1 MTVIGVTGPSGAG
14 KSLFCSYLEEL
25 GCLHLDCDK
34 IYHDLV
40 DSPSECTRALEAE
53 FGASVIKPDGSLDR
67 VALGSIVFAPGADGL
82 RGKLNE
88 ITHAFVLAEVR
99 KAIAQTDK
107 ACAVIDA
114 PLLFEANF
122 EKECDFTVALLASP
136 ELRLARLCERD
147 NRPLD
152 ALRARMAAA
161 PEDSFYSSRTTV
173 TIINDGNGQKLR
185 QAAENFIE
193 KYVRTVK

>member
-40 DSPSECTRALEAE
+40 DSPSDCTRALEAE
-53 FGASVIKPDGSLDR
+53 FGAKIIKPDGSLDR
-67 VALGSIVFAPGADGL
+67 FALGAIVFAPGADKL
-82 RGKLNE
+82 RAKLNE

-99 KAIAQTDK
+99 QAIAETNK
-107 ACAVIDA
+107 TCAVIDA

-122 EKECDFTVALLASP
+122 EKECNFTVALLASP
-136 ELRLARLCERD
+136 ELRLSRLTLRD
-147 NRPLD
+147 KRTAE
-152 ALRARMAAA
+152 ALKARMNAA
-161 PEDSFYSSRTTV
+161 PADEFYSSRATYTV
-173 TIINDGNGQKLR
+173 INDGDADKLR
-185 QAAENFIE
+185 AAANDIFY
-193 KYVRTVK
+193 KAK

>member
-67 VALGSIVFAPGADGL
+67 IALGAIVFAPGADRL
-82 RGKLNE
+82 RAKLNE

-99 KAIAQTDK
+99 KAIAETDK
-107 ACAVIDA
+107 TCAVIDA
-114 PLLFEANF
+114 PLLFEAEF
-122 EKECDFTVALLASP
+122 EKECNFTVALLASH
-136 ELRLARLCERD
+136 ELRLSRLTLRD
-147 NRPLD
+147 NRTAE
-152 ALRARMAAA
+152 ALKARMNAA
-161 PEDSFYSSRTTV
+161 PADEFYSSRATYTV
-173 TIINDGNGQKLR
+173 INDGDADKLR
-185 QAAENFIE
+185 TAAKNIL
-193 KYVRTVK
+193 K

>member
-53 FGASVIKPDGSLDR
+53 FGAEVIKPDGSLDR
-67 VALGSIVFAPGADGL
+67 IALGAIVFAPGANEL

-88 ITHAFVLAEVR
+88 ITHAFVLAKVR
-99 KAIAQTDK
+99 KAIAETEK
-107 ACAVIDA
+107 TCAVIDA

-122 EKECDFTVALLASP
+122 EKECNFTVALLASP
-136 ELRLARLCERD
+136 ELRLSRLTLRD
-147 NRPLD
+147 NRTAE
-152 ALRARMAAA
+152 ALKARMNAA
-161 PEDSFYSSRTTV
+161 PADEFYFSRATYTV
-173 TIINDGNGQKLR
+173 INDGDADKLR
-185 QAAENFIE
+185 AAANDIFI
-193 KYVRTVK
+193 KAK

>member
-67 VALGSIVFAPGADGL
+67 IALGGIVFAPGADKL

-88 ITHAFVLAEVR
+88 ITHAFVLAKVR
-99 KAIAQTDK
+99 KAIAETEK
-107 ACAVIDA
+107 TCAVIDA

-122 EKECDFTVALLASP
+122 EKECNFTVALLASP
-136 ELRLARLCERD
+136 ELRLSRLTLRD
-147 NRPLD
+147 NRTAE
-152 ALRARMAAA
+152 ALKARMNAA
-161 PEDSFYSSRTTV
+161 PADEFYSSRATYTV
-173 TIINDGNGQKLR
+173 INDGDADKLR
-185 QAAENFIE
+185 AAANDIFN
-193 KYVRTVK
+193 KTK

>member
-53 FGASVIKPDGSLDR
+53 FGTSVIKPDGSLDR
-67 VALGSIVFAPGADGL
+67 IALGAIVFAPGADRL
-82 RGKLNE
+82 RAKLNE

-99 KAIAQTDK
+99 KAIAETDK
-107 ACAVIDA
+107 TCAVIDA
-114 PLLFEANF
+114 PLLFEAEF
-122 EKECDFTVALLASP
+122 EKDCDFTVALLASP
-136 ELRLARLCERD
+136 ELRLSRLTLRD
-147 NRPLD
+147 NRTAE
-152 ALRARMAAA
+152 ALRARMNAA
-161 PEDSFYSSRTTV
+161 PADKFYSSRATYTV
-173 TIINDGNGQKLR
+173 INDGDADKLR
-185 QAAENFIE
+185 TAAKDILG
-193 KYVRTVK
+193 KTK

>member
-53 FGASVIKPDGSLDR
+53 FGAEVIKPDGSLDR
-67 VALGSIVFAPGADGL
+67 IALGAIVFAPGADKL
-82 RGKLNE
+82 RAKLNE

-99 KAIAQTDK
+99 KAIAETEK
-107 ACAVIDA
+107 TCAVIDA

-122 EKECDFTVALLASP
+122 EKECNFTVALLASP
-136 ELRLARLCERD
+136 ELRLSRLTLRD
-147 NRPLD
+147 NRTAE
-152 ALRARMAAA
+152 ALKARMNAA
-161 PEDSFYSSRTTV
+161 PADEFYSSRATYTV
-173 TIINDGNGQKLR
+173 INDGDADKLR
-185 QAAENFIE
+185 AAANDIL
-193 KYVRTVK
+193 VKAK

>member
-34 IYHDLV
+34 IYHSLV
-40 DSPSECTRALEAE
+40 DSPSYCTRALEAE
-53 FGASVIKPDGSLDR
+53 FGASIINPDGSLDR
-67 VALGSIVFAPGADGL
+67 IALGAIVFAPGADKL
-82 RGKLNE
+82 RARLNE
-88 ITHAFVLAEVR
+88 ITHALVLAEVR
-99 KAIAQTDK
+99 KAIKSTDK

-136 ELRLARLCERD
+136 ELRLSRLTVRD
-147 NRPLD
+147 NRTEE

-161 PEDSFYSSRTTV
+161 PTDEFYSSRATYTV
-173 TIINDGNGQKLR
+173 INDGDEVKLR
-185 QAAENFIE
+185 RDAEKIFRE
-193 KYVRTVK
+193 ASK

>member
-40 DSPSECTRALEAE
+40 DSPSECTRALETE
-53 FGASVIKPDGSLDR
+53 FGASVIKPDGCLDR
-67 VALGSIVFAPGADGL
+67 IALGAIVFAPGADEL
-82 RGKLNE
+82 RAKLNE

-99 KAIAQTDK
+99 KAIAEADK

-114 PLLFEANF
+114 PLLFEAEF
-122 EKECDFTVALLASP
+122 EKECNFTVALLASP
-136 ELRLARLCERD
+136 ELRLSRLTLRD
-147 NRPLD
+147 NRTAE
-152 ALRARMAAA
+152 ALKARMNAA
-161 PEDSFYSSRTTV
+161 PADEFYSSRATYTV
-173 TIINDGNGQKLR
+173 INDGDSDKLR
-185 QAAENFIE
+185 AAAIE
-193 KYVRTVK
+193 ILNKAK

>member
-34 IYHDLV
+34 IYHELV

-53 FGASVIKPDGSLDR
+53 FGASVIRPDGSLDR
-67 VALGSIVFAPGADGL
+67 IALGATVFAPGADKL
-82 RGKLNE
+82 RAKLNE

-99 KAIAQTDK
+99 KAIKNTDK
-107 ACAVIDA
+107 NCAVIDA

-136 ELRLARLCERD
+136 ELRLSRLTLRD
-147 NRPLD
+147 NRTAE
-152 ALRARMAAA
+152 ALRARMNAA
-161 PEDSFYSSRTTV
+161 PQDEFYSSRATV
-173 TIINDGNGQKLR
+173 TVINDGDADKLR
-185 QAAENFIE
+185 AAAKDILG
-193 KYVRTVK
+193 KTK

>member
-1 MTVIGVTGPSGAG
+1 MTVIGITGPSGAG

-34 IYHDLV
+34 IYHTLV

-67 VALGSIVFAPGADGL
+67 IALGAIVFAPGADGL
-82 RGKLNE
+82 RTRLNE
-88 ITHAFVLAEVR
+88 ITHAFVLAAVR
-99 KAIAQTDK
+99 KAIKSTDK

-122 EKECDFTVALLASP
+122 EKECDFTIALLASP
-136 ELRLARLCERD
+136 ECRLSRLTLRD
-147 NRPLD
+147 NRTAE
-152 ALRARMAAA
+152 ALRARMNAA
-161 PEDSFYSSRTTV
+161 PSDEFYSSRATYTV
-173 TIINDGNGQKLR
+173 INDGDAEKLR
-185 QAAENFIE
+185 AEAE
-193 KYVRTVK
+193 KILLKTIK

>member
-53 FGASVIKPDGSLDR
+53 FGSTVIKPDGSLDR
-67 VALGSIVFAPGADGL
+67 IVLGSIVFAPGADKL
-82 RGKLNE
+82 RVKLNE

-107 ACAVIDA
+107 TCAVIDA

-122 EKECDFTVALLASP
+122 EKECNFTVALLASP
-136 ELRLARLCERD
+136 ELRLSRLTLRD
-147 NRPLD
+147 NRTAE
-152 ALRARMAAA
+152 ALRARMNAA
-161 PEDSFYSSRTTV
+161 PADEFYSSRATYTV
-173 TIINDGNGQKLR
+173 INDGDADKLR
-185 QAAENFIE
+185 AAANDILG
-193 KYVRTVK
+193 KAK

>member
-34 IYHDLV
+34 IYHALV

-53 FGASVIKPDGSLDR
+53 FGSTVIKHDGSLDR
-67 VALGSIVFAPGADGL
+67 IALGSIVFAPGADKL
-82 RGKLNE
+82 RAKLNE

-99 KAIAQTDK
+99 KAIKESDK
-107 ACAVIDA
+107 NCAVIDA
-114 PLLFEANF
+114 PLLFEAEF

-136 ELRLARLCERD
+136 ELRLSRLTLRD
-147 NRPLD
+147 NRTAE
-152 ALRARMAAA
+152 ALRARMNAA
-161 PEDSFYSSRTTV
+161 PADEFYSSRATYTV
-173 TIINDGNGQKLR
+173 INDGDADKLR
-185 QAAENFIE
+185 AAANDIFH
-193 KYVRTVK
+193 KAK